1 MSFLRKWSYYAWS
14 LFEMAFGF
22 RDWHSLAR
30 LFLGQPA
37 LEPVALRFRG
47 QDTRMLVRSRM
58 DAWSVKETF
67 LDRFYTRYSEEILPN
82 WTIVDIGAAIG
93 EFTIFAAL
101 RAAQGQV
108 LAFEPNPRSFSLLQE
123 NLRLNG
129 IQNVRAVNAGVWS
142 QAGTMTL
149 DDATDEPL
157 QAQTQFSETACENAE
172 SIPVITLEQIRK
184 EFTPQGIDLLKLDC
198 EGAEYPI
205 LLSAK
210 PETLNAVS
218 RIVMEY
224 HDLDARQNH
233 GALAAF
239 LQKAGF
245 EVRLHANRVHK
256 EIGYLYAFRS
266 PNLQDKPLQG

>member
-14 LFEMAFGF
+14 LLELGFGF
-22 RDWHSLAR
+22 RDWRSLAR
-30 LFLGQPA
+30 LFLSQPPQ
-37 LEPVALRFRG
+37 EPVTLRFRG
-47 QDTRMLVRSRM
+47 RDTRMLVRSRM

-67 LDRFYTRYSEEILPN
+67 LDRFYTRYSEEILPH

-108 LAFEPNPRSFSLLQE
+108 LAYEPNPRSFSLLQE

-129 IQNVRAVNAGVWS
+129 IHNVRAVNAGVWS
-142 QAGTMTL
+142 RAGTMTL
-149 DDATDEPL
+149 DGANGEPL
-157 QAQTQFSETACENAE
+157 QAQTQFTETASENGQ
-172 SIPVITLEQIRK
+172 SIPVVSLEQVVQ
-184 EFTPQGIDLLKLDC
+184 EFTPRGIDLLKLDC

-205 LLSAK
+205 LFSAA

-239 LQKAGF
+239 LKKAGF

-256 EIGYLYAFRS
+256 EIGYLYAFRP
-266 PNLQDKPLQG
+266 PNLQDKPAQG